1 MPKVTGFPELHP
13 DVEMERRR
21 RRHRRSRSRSRDQ
34 LVPVRPGEEHSPGL
48 LPSSIPPGSFV
59 RGWIRSAKGS
69 QPKHLTSLIGR
80 DHGSARRTVHTET

>member
-13 DVEMERRR
+13 DVEIERRR
-21 RRHRRSRSRSRDQ
+21 RRRRSRSRSRDS

-59 RGWIRSAKGS
+59 RRAGWTQIRTKLRN
-69 QPKHLTSLIGR
+69 PNPT
-80 DHGSARRTVHTET
+80 